1 MFALTPLATILLRS
15 LISPLL
21 HPLVR
26 SRALRA
32 LRALPASRV
41 LLLLSPAPVTI
52 STDAEALVNALQT
65 PGLAPTSISLYG
77 NRIGDAG
84 WKTLAPALSF
94 RSEEEARRMLVPDLV
109 Q

>member
-26 SRALRA
+26 SRA

-77 NRIGDAG
+77 NRIGDVG

-94 RSEEEARRMLVPDLV
+94 RSEEETRRMLVPDLV